1 MYLILELWHIQFMD
15 LDIMAHSA
23 LQYLVL
29 IIYLCEVFNGIL
41 LGILPCDGLLPWLL
55 ADRLTSFLLLSSLL
69 TSALEATV
77 GGRDPLKF
85 GVEV

>member
-1 MYLILELWHIQFMD
+1 MAYSIHGLGQHGPYDILF
-15 LDIMAHSA
+15 
-23 LQYLVL
+23 
-29 IIYLCEVFNGIL
+29 
-41 LGILPCDGLLPWLL
+41 GILPCDGLLPWLL